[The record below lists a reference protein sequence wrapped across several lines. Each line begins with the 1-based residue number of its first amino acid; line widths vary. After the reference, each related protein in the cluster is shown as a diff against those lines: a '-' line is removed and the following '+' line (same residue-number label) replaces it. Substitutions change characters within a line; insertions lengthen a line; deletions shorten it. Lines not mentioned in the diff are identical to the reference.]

1 MDGRFFRVTLLR
13 DGRFA
18 EFTRLAAGLS
28 RAQFDEL
35 SGFVETHVDGE
46 LPPEIQPPPQPARFL
61 WLARAMTLGTVA
73 IEGAIAVAFLWPFGG
88 LVHRARDALLL
99 LFCTTV
105 YAVATVEGFAW
116 MLLAMGVAQLE
127 PARRTTRVLY
137 LAVYALVLLHKQVN
151 FPRVAAR
158 WLGV

>member
-1 MDGRFFRVTLLR
+1 MLR
-13 DGRFA
+13 DHRFA
-18 EFTRLAAGLS
+18 DFTRLAGGLS
-28 RAQFDEL
+28 QAQFDEL
-35 SGFVETHVDGE
+35 VGWVELHVDGE
-46 LPPEIQPPPQPARFL
+46 LPPEIEPPAQPARFV
-61 WLARAMTLGTVA
+61 WLARAMTVGTVV
-73 IEGAIAVAFLWPFGG
+73 IEGAIALAFLWPFGG

-137 LAVYALVLLHKQVN
+137 LVVYALVLLHKQAN
-151 FPRVAAR
+151 FPRLAAR